1 MNIDYKSVLMGVAA
15 GYLFREAIGQ
25 AFGSMEEKEKKE
37 AAALGALHMGA
48 IQMNPNH
55 MGAIQMNPNHMG
67 AIQMNPN
74 HMGAIQMG
82 AIHTNPHSAFAR
94 TQAFPRG
101 ARPPWGYGA
110 VHMGALARR

>member
-25 AFGSMEEKEKKE
+25 AFGSTEEKEKKE

-48 IQMNPNH
+48 LH
-55 MGAIQMNPNHMG
+55 MGAIQENPYG